1 MSLPV
6 NDCIKGRE
14 KASSCPQLKVS
25 SCCEGVTFLALC
37 AVAKGQSQQGRHV
50 GSQGGESRYFPLSFW
65 GLLTFSTRAQS
76 LLIGKGITQSFQ
88 LFAFAIPNPSLLFS

>member
-25 SCCEGVTFLALC
+25 SCCEGVPFLALC
-37 AVAKGQSQQGRHV
+37 AVAKGQSQQGRPV
-50 GSQGGESRYFPLSFW
+50 GSQGGESRYFPLSHF
-65 GLLTFSTRAQS
+65 GGCLLSPHGHEAS
-76 LLIGKGITQSFQ
+76 
-88 LFAFAIPNPSLLFS
+88 